1 MVDTEDIKYVD
12 SLVQEYLLFRGF
24 TTSIKVLDSEKKTDR
39 LKGYHVRSFLP
50 STPLFCDLSV
60 VFLTAWMF
68 SIK

>member
-39 LKGYHVRSFLP
+39 LKGYHVRNLLLP
-50 STPLFCDLSV
+50 TLSS
-60 VFLTAWMF
+60 L
-68 SIK
+68 